1 MIRFEVMA
9 HAYNAMFRENNET
22 KREAS
27 EPGLEICQFHSSYL
41 KIVSRVSNESM
52 VSEKSASKLTPV

>member
-9 HAYNAMFRENNET
+9 NAYNAMFRENNET
-22 KREAS
+22 KREDF

-41 KIVSRVSNESM
+41 KNESM